1 MPQYKSNYITN
12 NLSHKR
18 EALYLQGHRK
28 RYLQTETGSRHLCRC
43 SLSFD
48 TYSNI
53 FVMTKPITSNQ
64 TSMKEKIIAG
74 CVLCFGALSLQAE
87 NIDIKQFR
95 YAGPYT
101 VQKPFQTAPTNVQS
115 TSFSDKDLLNSE
127 LSLDNLSESKTLSG
141 GTLPTSN
148 GYALH
153 LAGFS
158 IDNTHFAKGK
168 IQISGVEH
176 YMLFIDGEIY
186 SKEEIALEPG
196 THSII
201 IKCLTLPNAQ
211 NTLSVRL
218 ESEQDGVFTINEKGK
233 RIYTL
238 RDVLNGR
245 RFSGASLSADGKYL
259 LTNYTI
265 TYNDASKENIQCIT
279 ELNSGRIVTESKNK
293 LQWMP
298 NGHNYY
304 YTRKGSKGKDLIS
317 VNPENGQETVLAR
330 HIPEGDFQMSP
341 SGEYLLYTLTE
352 EGSKE
357 AQDIYQIIEPDDRQA
372 GWRNRSY
379 LAKYDLHSGLMQRLT
394 FGYHNTY
401 SNCISNDGKEII
413 FSSGKRRITQR
424 PFYLTSVYKM
434 DINTLKTD
442 TLITDEGY
450 ISNCLLSPDKKQLLI
465 VGSGDAFGG
474 IGLNIKPGQIS
485 SAFDNQ
491 LFLMNL
497 SDNKVKP
504 LTKNFNPSIAN
515 VQWDQANGAIYFT
528 ANNRDCVNL
537 YRMNS
542 SSGSIHQLNTNEDI
556 VKHFALASNAPKM
569 VYYGESA
576 SNANRLY
583 LMDLKKESTTLHED
597 LNPDLLKDIA
607 LGTCQSWDFVNSRGD
622 TICGRFYLPHNFDRT
637 KKYPMIV
644 NYYGGCTPVE
654 RSFESRYPHNVYA
667 ALGYVVYVLE
677 PSGAIGFGQ
686 EFSAR
691 HVNAWGD
698 YTADDIIEGTKE
710 FCRTHDFVD
719 SKKIGCIG
727 ASYGGFMTQYLQTKT
742 DIFAAAI
749 SHAGISNITSYWGE
763 GYWGYSYSEA
773 ASADS
778 YPWNNAPLYTEHSP
792 LFHADKIHT
801 PLLFLHGAVDTNV
814 PIGESIQMFTA
825 LKMLGRETA
834 FVTVSDQNHQ
844 IMDYH
849 KRQKWQNTIF
859 AWFAKWLQNDSTWW
873 NELYPEKTL

>member
-1 MPQYKSNYITN
+1 
-12 NLSHKR
+12 
-18 EALYLQGHRK
+18 
-28 RYLQTETGSRHLCRC
+28 
-43 SLSFD
+43 
-48 TYSNI
+48 
-53 FVMTKPITSNQ
+53 
-64 TSMKEKIIAG
+64 
-74 CVLCFGALSLQAE
+74 
-87 NIDIKQFR
+87 
-95 YAGPYT
+95 
-101 VQKPFQTAPTNVQS
+101 
-115 TSFSDKDLLNSE
+115 
-127 LSLDNLSESKTLSG
+127 
-141 GTLPTSN
+141 
-148 GYALH
+148 
-153 LAGFS
+153 
-158 IDNTHFAKGK
+158 
-168 IQISGVEH
+168 
-176 YMLFIDGEIY
+176 
-186 SKEEIALEPG
+186 
-196 THSII
+196 
-201 IKCLTLPNAQ
+201 
-211 NTLSVRL
+211 
-218 ESEQDGVFTINEKGK
+218 
-233 RIYTL
+233 
-238 RDVLNGR
+238 
-245 RFSGASLSADGKYL
+245 
-259 LTNYTI
+259 
-265 TYNDASKENIQCIT
+265 
-279 ELNSGRIVTESKNK
+279 
-293 LQWMP
+293 
-298 NGHNYY
+298 
-304 YTRKGSKGKDLIS
+304 
-317 VNPENGQETVLAR
+317 
-330 HIPEGDFQMSP
+330 
-341 SGEYLLYTLTE
+341 
-352 EGSKE
+352 
-357 AQDIYQIIEPDDRQA
+357 
-372 GWRNRSY
+372 
-379 LAKYDLHSGLMQRLT
+379 MQRLT
-394 FGYHNTY
+394 FGYQNTY